1 MLTIQNNPDIT
12 LKSNERML
20 IALRA
25 LAKEEGQITPAP
37 HNMRVKASTIII
49 SGVGIYSPNCVSSV
63 TATVMKLTTT
73 FKCENAAARF
83 R

>member
-25 LAKEEGQITPAP
+25 LAKEEGQTTPAS
-37 HNMRVKASTIII
+37 HNARVNVRTIEVVLVVSTHRTA
-49 SGVGIYSPNCVSSV
+49 CQVSLRRS
-63 TATVMKLTTT
+63 
-73 FKCENAAARF
+73 
-83 R
+83 